1 MFERFAPVWRSLPGH
16 LFPSCDSRGIVLPAA
31 VASGLAWV
39 LAATVV
45 ALAIAGL
52 LGQLRGVRAPAPG
65 R

>member
-1 MFERFAPVWRSLPGH
+1 MQGWLSGILPE
-16 LFPSCDSRGIVLPAA
+16 A

-39 LAATVV
+39 LAAAVV
-45 ALAIAGL
+45 ALAVAGV